1 MPKKLKISN
10 IIIKSVS
17 GLLIVGIIISM
28 IFAIIVF
35 AKSAY
40 NIGYSVFNQ
49 TSYDNRKREVFVTI
63 PEGSG
68 DKEVAERLYNNGLAH
83 SKLVIY
89 LQLKLSK
96 YSKKII
102 PGDYKLNT
110 SMLPDEIFME
120 MSKTAEDEKT
130 DKK

>member
-49 TSYDNRKREVFVTI
+49 TSYDNNKRDVFVTI
-63 PEGSG
+63 PEGAG
-68 DKEVAERLYNNGLAH
+68 NKEVAERLYNNGLAH

-120 MSKTAEDEKT
+120 MSKTAEDEKA